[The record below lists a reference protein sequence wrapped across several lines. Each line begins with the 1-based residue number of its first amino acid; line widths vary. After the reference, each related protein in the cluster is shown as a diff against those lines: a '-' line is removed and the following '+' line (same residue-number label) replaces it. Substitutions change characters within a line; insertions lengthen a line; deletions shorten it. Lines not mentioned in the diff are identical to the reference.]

1 LSEDISVACKH
12 SQFTCVCERIYNHH
26 VLCFLFL
33 TSLLLYH
40 DHRDTADVATLLR
53 HGYFTMYPDFAST
66 KDVLPTIIKK
76 ATAALKVGPVESLNV
91 LHIGFATHSSNDV
104 STVHSNSTVTSH
116 YTLHHLKLLGQ
127 FSCKQQLSIL
137 SDHHPKPIKSPFPSS
152 TRPSGREQCSCPDSA
167 CCLSVRIEENES
179 QSGQFLTR

>member
-1 LSEDISVACKH
+1 MSVD
-12 SQFTCVCERIYNHH
+12 TRI
-26 VLCFLFL
+26 VLFFLFL
-33 TSLLLYH
+33 TTLLLLLLN

-104 STVHSNSTVTSH
+104 STIHSNSTVTSH
-116 YTLHHLKLLGQ
+116 YTLHHVKLISFCLPDYL
-127 FSCKQQLSIL
+127 FFCCASI
-137 SDHHPKPIKSPFPSS
+137 IRAKSLHVVNP
-152 TRPSGREQCSCPDSA
+152 
-167 CCLSVRIEENES
+167 
-179 QSGQFLTR
+179 

>member
-1 LSEDISVACKH
+1 MY
-12 SQFTCVCERIYNHH
+12 VCERINNHY

-33 TSLLLYH
+33 TTLLLLLFN

-104 STVHSNSTVTSH
+104 STVHGNSTVISH
-116 YTLHHLKLLGQ
+116 CTLYHLRV
-127 FSCKQQLSIL
+127 
-137 SDHHPKPIKSPFPSS
+137 
-152 TRPSGREQCSCPDSA
+152 TYV
-167 CCLSVRIEENES
+167 CLPA
-179 QSGQFLTR
+179 